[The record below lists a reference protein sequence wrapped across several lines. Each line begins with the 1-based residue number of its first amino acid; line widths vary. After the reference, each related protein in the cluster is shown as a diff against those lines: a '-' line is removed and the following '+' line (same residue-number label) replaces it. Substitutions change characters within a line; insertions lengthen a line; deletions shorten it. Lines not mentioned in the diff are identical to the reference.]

1 MLTDTLTRE
10 CVSLSKF
17 NLTYPV
23 PKAINMTKTILIPL
37 APGCEELEAVTLID
51 LFRRAKLNVVTA
63 GLNDGPITASRG
75 TRLLADVALDEVM
88 GRAFDLVALPGGL
101 PGADLLKAD
110 PRIREI
116 LARTVQRGAYIAAIC
131 AAPRVLAHAG
141 LLKGKRITCFP
152 GSLSSHELNDVT
164 LSTDGVVQ
172 DGLVITSKGPGTA
185 MDFALYLIELL
196 TNRATRDNVESGL
209 QRTA

>member
-1 MLTDTLTRE
+1 
-10 CVSLSKF
+10 
-17 NLTYPV
+17 
-23 PKAINMTKTILIPL
+23 MTKTILIPL

-75 TRLLADVALDEVM
+75 TRLLADVTLEEVM
-88 GRAFDLVALPGGL
+88 GREFDLVALPGGL
-101 PGADLLKAD
+101 PGADHLKAD

-116 LARTVQRGAYIAAIC
+116 LVRTVQRGAYVAAIC

-141 LLKGKRITCFP
+141 LLKGKRVTCFP
-152 GSLSSHELNDVT
+152 GSLSRQELNDVT
-164 LSTDGVVQ
+164 LSADGVVQ

-209 QRTA
+209 QRTV